1 MRLATLRYQGGTRA
15 AVLGDGV
22 AVLFADHCLGD
33 VLARPTWR
41 REAEELLA
49 GAADNPDNVVAETA
63 WAFAPLITRPGKI
76 ICVGLNYAA
85 HIDEMGHA
93 RPEVPT
99 LFAKFADAVAGARD
113 DIRVPVACAQ
123 KLDYEGEL
131 AVIVGET
138 CLEVDEEQASRA
150 IAGYAIMNDFT
161 QRDLQYATEQW
172 LQGKTLQRASAFGPW
187 MLTADAFDADSAR
200 VKTLIDGELRQDAPI
215 ADLVFSPAKLV
226 SYISQFVQLN
236 PGDVISTGTPA
247 GVGHGMNPPT
257 YLHDGQEMV
266 VTIDGLGK
274 QCNVVRINR

>member
-1 MRLATLRYQGGTRA
+1 MRLATLRYQGHTRA

-22 AVLFADHCLGD
+22 AVLFDDSCLGD
-33 VLARPTWR
+33 VLARPGWR

-49 GAADNPDNVVAETA
+49 GAATNPENVMAESA

-76 ICVGLNYAA
+76 VCVGLNYAA
-85 HIDEMGHA
+85 HIEEMGHD

-99 LFAKFADAVAGARD
+99 LFAKFADAVAGAKD
-113 DIRVPVACAQ
+113 DIRVPAYAAE

-138 CLEVDEEQASRA
+138 CLQVDEEQARRA

-161 QRDLQYATEQW
+161 QRDRQYATEQW

-187 MLTADAFDADSAR
+187 MLTADAFDAQTAR
-200 VKTLIDGELRQDAPI
+200 VQTFVDGELRQDAPI
-215 ADLVFSPAKLV
+215 ADLVFSPAQLV

-247 GVGHGMNPPT
+247 GVGHGMVPPT
-257 YLHDGQEMV
+257 YLRDGQEMV
-266 VTIDGLGK
+266 IIIDGLGK
-274 QCNVVRINR
+274 QRNTVRINR

>member
-15 AVLGDGV
+15 AVLGDGI

-41 REAEELLA
+41 REAQELLEE
-49 GAADNPDNVVAETA
+49 AADNPDNVVAESA

-85 HIDEMGHA
+85 HIEEMGHA

-99 LFAKFADAVAGARD
+99 LFAKFADAVAGAKD
-113 DIRVPVACAQ
+113 DIRVPAGCAS

-138 CLEVDEEQASRA
+138 CLEVDEEQASDA

-187 MLTADAFDADSAR
+187 MLTADAFDADTAR
-200 VKTLIDGELRQDAPI
+200 VKTFVDGELRQDAPI
-215 ADLVFSPAKLV
+215 ADLVFPPAKLV
-226 SYISQFVQLN
+226 SYISRFVQLN

-257 YLHDGQEMV
+257 YLRDGQEMV
-266 VTIDGLGK
+266 ITIDGLGK
-274 QCNVVRINR
+274 QRNVVRINR

>member
-33 VLARPTWR
+33 VLARPAWR

-113 DIRVPVACAQ
+113 DIRVPEACAQ

-138 CLEVDEEQASRA
+138 CLEVDEEQASGA

-187 MLTADAFDADSAR
+187 LLTADAFDADSAR
-200 VKTLIDGELRQDAPI
+200 VQTLIDGELRQDAPI